1 MNSKVHLELAAKS
14 APLTVHRAVAT
25 FGREY
30 LKQGEHVL
38 KVLGALGNSLKAR
51 REARTSNHPKARE
64 TLERAERIV
73 GKWLTDC
80 LESPNGASLL
90 QAVANGLPSVEANGI
105 TLLEMPVLVLGS
117 TNGAAI
123 PVSDAC
129 KTLEDS
135 GMEVPSFAEAP
146 PRDPVRQRIAMEVVW
161 RSTYQ
166 DKVRMSMAELRAL
179 FPKVHHVTKGGFTEM
194 PGDGL
199 HLKCPSDETLRRIA
213 KEFGIELIPGK
224 PGAPKGKKQNRVLR

>member
-30 LKQGEHVL
+30 LQQGEHVL
-38 KVLGALGNSLKAR
+38 KVLGALGNALKAR
-51 REARTSNHPKARE
+51 LVVRTSNHPKARE

-80 LESPNGASLL
+80 LESPNGVSLV
-90 QAVANGLPSVEANGI
+90 QAVADGLPSVEAKGI
-105 TLLEMPVLVLGS
+105 TLLEMPTLVLGS

-123 PVSDAC
+123 RVSDAC
-129 KTLEDS
+129 KILENS
-135 GMEVPSFAEAP
+135 GIEVPSFAEAP

-166 DKVRMSMAELRAL
+166 GKVRMSMAELRAL
-179 FPKVHHVTKGGFTEM
+179 FPKVHHVTKAGFTVM

-199 HLKCPSDETLRRIA
+199 QLQCPSDDTLGRIA

-224 PGAPKGKKQNRVLR
+224 RGAPKGKKQKRILR